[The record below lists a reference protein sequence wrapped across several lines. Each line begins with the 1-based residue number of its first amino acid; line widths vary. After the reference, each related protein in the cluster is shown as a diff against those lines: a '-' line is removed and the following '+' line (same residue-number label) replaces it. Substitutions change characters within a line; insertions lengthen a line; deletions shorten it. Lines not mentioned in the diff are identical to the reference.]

1 MVDFSKLK
9 GEWKIDGSWLYYYEP
24 QKTDKSPLTRWA
36 IFHLI
41 EPLPKEMDGILQF
54 VLECVTDQTEMH
66 NIKNRIESLKAAD
79 YLEQIS
85 S

>member
-1 MVDFSKLK
+1 MVDFSKLTGK
-9 GEWKIDGSWLYYYEP
+9 WRVVDRCLCYIEA
-24 QKTDKSPLTRWA
+24 SPSGKERKWA
-36 IFHLI
+36 VFHFI
-41 EPLPKEMDGILQF
+41 GPLPKAMDGILEF

-66 NIKNRIESLKAAD
+66 KIKSRIESLKAAD

>member
-1 MVDFSKLK
+1 MVDFSKLTGK
-9 GEWKIDGSWLYYYEP
+9 WRVIGRCLYYIEA
-24 QKTDKSPLTRWA
+24 SPSEKEMKWA
-36 IFHLI
+36 VCNFI

-66 NIKNRIESLKAAD
+66 KIKSRIESLKAAD